1 MRPRIRTPTSN
12 TWYTFCKLTLTRW
25 GLPDPEHPAQPV
37 EVVSRETAD
46 PITHEDAERV
56 MPKGHATYEAAG
68 TFRVPTGRGVE
79 NLAGGLTPLAQPFDL
94 PRPRIR
100 DLGYSLSPCTLLA
113 SAAPNET
120 VAPAVLGS
128 RWVPAKTLTRGG
140 RTRGWI
146 RIPAGACADPSAM
159 HRIEVWDPVDF
170 SRRGSEP
177 EQQVDL
183 FANRAA
189 ACSSG
194 ESWSSSFHSTGN
206 NSGVLGP
213 SASGAIWGRLGRR
226 LSSESS
232 ELQSRTTLSP
242 LRAAGSASATSL
254 RTAHRAA
261 DSRNNTSS
269 PAWVVGNKTWIP
281 GSAFSLLLSPTTTLH
296 HQQLGGDEGSR
307 STISLTWGGRN
318 TGDDDHE
325 LAFHLGT
332 PLGNVAPGSSGSDDA
347 RRRTRASHD
356 EGKSSISLEPPPWS
370 LYGDR
375 ILKDV

>member
-1 MRPRIRTPTSN
+1 MKRQARS
-12 TWYTFCKLTLTRW
+12 
-25 GLPDPEHPAQPV
+25 
-37 EVVSRETAD
+37 VSRPGEVWRIWRAGSPRLPSLLISPARGSETWAI
-46 PITHEDAERV
+46 PS
-56 MPKGHATYEAAG
+56 
-68 TFRVPTGRGVE
+68 
-79 NLAGGLTPLAQPFDL
+79 PLVLSSPRRRRTRPLHQP
-94 PRPRIR
+94 
-100 DLGYSLSPCTLLA
+100 CW
-113 SAAPNET
+113 
-120 VAPAVLGS
+120 APAGYQQRPSLG
-128 RWVPAKTLTRGG
+128 GG